1 MDDEE
6 SLKRMVQTIRNYQE
20 DSMNKL
26 SYMQKT
32 LSDAS
37 LKHKEL
43 LLSAGFERYLNNLYN
58 CVEYNNSVL
67 QDILQSSELQ
77 VDDDSNQDQKRTLAL
92 DFQRLN
98 SCLMQIVREWSAD
111 GQAERDKCFSP
122 IIEEL

>member
-77 VDDDSNQDQKRTLAL
+77 VDDDDSRGKSLLESWVTTFLPD
-92 DFQRLN
+92 
-98 SCLMQIVREWSAD
+98 
-111 GQAERDKCFSP
+111 
-122 IIEEL
+122 